1 MNQVY
6 GNRRWL
12 LLVGIGLVAAYL
24 VYFAYL
30 PSLDTVI
37 DYQDVSVEAAKT
49 MIDATTSPVILDVRT
64 VQEYAVGH
72 IEGAVNIPVE
82 ELEQRFTELD
92 AFRAT
97 LVYCRSGVRSAQAA
111 QILVDKSFT
120 QVYNM
125 LGGLLA
131 WEALGY
137 PQTM

>member
-1 MNQVY
+1 M
-6 GNRRWL
+6 NRRWL